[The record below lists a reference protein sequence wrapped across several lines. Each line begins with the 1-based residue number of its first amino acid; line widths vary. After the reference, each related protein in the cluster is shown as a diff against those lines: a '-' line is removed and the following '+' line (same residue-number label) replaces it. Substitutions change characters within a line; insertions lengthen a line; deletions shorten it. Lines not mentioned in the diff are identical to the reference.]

1 MLPLIY
7 FSLLACTVVIIGGIF
22 LLKYKNVKKTGDTLA
37 VLQEASVTALLG
49 IFSMALAYC
58 LLIMKI
64 IDPSMAGNDGM
75 SYLFIA
81 VFAFVCALLGTFV
94 ILWTFLKNA
103 IAYKDKLLLVSFFGT
118 QREMRW
124 CDVKQVKVP
133 MLSKKITFI
142 TSDASFSVFGAPKQY
157 KKFIEVVQ
165 SNIGHVVGSDALENL
180 LKRLCGN

>member
-1 MLPLIY
+1 MVSLIY
-7 FSLLACTVVIIGGIF
+7 FSLLACTIVIMGGII
-22 LLKYKNVKKTGDTLA
+22 LLKFKNVKKTDDTLA
-37 VLQEASVTALLG
+37 VLQEASFTALLG

-81 VFAFVCALLGTFV
+81 LFAFICALSGTFV

-103 IAYKDKLLLVSFFGT
+103 IAYKDKLLLVSFLGT

-124 CDVKQVKVP
+124 CDVNQIKVP
-133 MLSKKITFI
+133 MLSKKITFV
-142 TSDASFSVFGAPKQY
+142 TSDASYSVFGAPKQY
-157 KKFIEVVQ
+157 KKFIEVVH
-165 SNIGHVVGSDALENL
+165 SNTGHAVGSDALENF